1 MAAPLILEDIGLACL
16 CGDNGHGKSALLD
29 ATTWVLWGESRAER
43 QEDLIYQGAR
53 EMSVELE
60 FLAQDQ
66 RYKAIRKHISS
77 VRGRQGKTEL
87 ELLHVNGSS
96 QTPITGNSVRHT
108 EEIIKD
114 LLNMD
119 YSTFINTS
127 FLMQGKADQFAT
139 SKPTERKN
147 LLADVLDL
155 RKYERIS
162 ERARAKARELENKS
176 NRLMLIL

>member
-1 MAAPLILEDIGLACL
+1 MLPLILTLSNFLSWQRMSTPLDLTGIGLACL

-29 ATTWVLWGESRAER
+29 AITWVLWGESRAER
-43 QEDLIYQGAR
+43 QESLIYQGAR

-60 FLAQDQ
+60 FLARDQ
-66 RYKAIRKHISS
+66 QYKVVRKHVSS
-77 VRGRQGKTEL
+77 TRGRQGRTEL
-87 ELLHVNGSS
+87 ELLHLSGAT

-108 EEIIKD
+108 EDVIKE

-139 SKPTERKN
+139 SKPAERKT
-147 LLADVLDL
+147 LLA
-155 RKYERIS
+155 
-162 ERARAKARELENKS
+162 
-176 NRLMLIL
+176 